1 MYAAQLIVSIVKCM
15 AMASGLGDSRNDS
28 YGDMRGAVP

>member
-1 MYAAQLIVSIVKCM
+1 MYAVQLIVSIVKGI

-28 YGDMRGAVP
+28 YGDMRGAAP